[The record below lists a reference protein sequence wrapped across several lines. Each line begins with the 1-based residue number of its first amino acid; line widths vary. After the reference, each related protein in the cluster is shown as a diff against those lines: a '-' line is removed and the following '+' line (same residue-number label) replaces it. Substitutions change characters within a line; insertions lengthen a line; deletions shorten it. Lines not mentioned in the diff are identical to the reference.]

1 MDESPLFCCC
11 KFIFS
16 TVTAPAG
23 PRSDRLSGTIRKLGL
38 ESCKRVLG
46 DVRGA
51 LWRVSG
57 PVGSSAWTVRGTFP
71 VPLSRGPMVL
81 DAERSALRPQN
92 CSLSLVLV
100 PVLVTISEAEGWR
113 KPE

>member
-1 MDESPLFCCC
+1 MFCWW

-51 LWRVSG
+51 LWRASG
-57 PVGSSAWTVRGTFP
+57 SVANSAWTVRGAFP
-71 VPLSRGPMVL
+71 VPGFTGFHALNQAR
-81 DAERSALRPQN
+81 RSLKIIPGCGKIARFP
-92 CSLSLVLV
+92 
-100 PVLVTISEAEGWR
+100 P
-113 KPE
+113 